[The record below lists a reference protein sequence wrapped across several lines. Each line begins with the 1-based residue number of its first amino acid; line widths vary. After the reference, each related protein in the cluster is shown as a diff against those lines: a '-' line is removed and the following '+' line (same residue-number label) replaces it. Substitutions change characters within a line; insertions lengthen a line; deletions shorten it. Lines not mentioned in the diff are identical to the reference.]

1 MSEIIK
7 AKVINVIFEASDS
20 PYKVIN
26 TIYNNES
33 LSILGFFPNIS
44 TNLDYEFK
52 GEYVLHPKF
61 GKQFKADSYSLA
73 SIDSKEGII
82 AYLSSEKFKGVGE
95 VSALKIY
102 EEIGPDCIQK
112 IKEDKNV
119 LKKIKGFNNAKIDS
133 IYNALLENEYL
144 DALYVELYS
153 YGLTPKMV
161 SKLYDK
167 YQDKTLLKVKEN
179 PYRLIYELD
188 GFGFIK
194 CDSLAF
200 KVGISYD
207 NKTRIEE
214 AIIYTLNNV
223 CYNYGF
229 SFLTNVQL
237 VNSTYNLLN
246 KDKTSIVSKDM
257 IIKYIDE
264 LSSINRIIEENDRYF
279 VKTIYDDEVLLA
291 NQLINLNKNKPK
303 KIYEP
308 GKLNDYLKEIE
319 DYFSISYTLSQK
331 EAIFNAI
338 NSNISIITGGPG
350 TGKTTIIKGILHLLA
365 SLDGLAI
372 VDDDFFKKVLLCA
385 PTGRAAKRLGE
396 SCNMRSKT
404 IHKALGY
411 AFDEGFEFGVDNKL
425 SESIIIVDEVS
436 MIDISLAARLLSAI
450 KENAKIILVGDEFQ
464 LPSVGPGNVLHDIIE
479 SGIIN
484 VSRLTE
490 IMRQSLDSDIIK
502 LSNDVN
508 NKYINYD
515 IFKRKK
521 EVFFYPSDGNTTLDK
536 IILFV
541 NNFIEKGGNLLSDL
555 QILIPM
561 YSGICGIDIVNK
573 VIQEKFNTSLNIIEK
588 GNKIFKENDKVLQTQ
603 NDPTLGI
610 MNGDIGV
617 IKGIYKDE
625 DEEYLN
631 IDFDG
636 FMVKYPTHNLE
647 NLTLAYAIS
656 VHKSQGMEYKNV
668 ILPIIPSYYIML
680 KRKLIYTAITRAK
693 EKLIIIGDY
702 NALCSGV
709 TKDDDKRQT
718 TLEQRLLNKL
728 EFNKKIIYINDE
740 NIPFDTLGEE
750 GMENITPYSF
760 MND

>member
-7 AKVINVIFEASDS
+7 AKVISVIFEAFDS

-26 TIYNNES
+26 TIYKNES
-33 LSILGFFPNIS
+33 LSILGFFPNIN

-133 IYNALLENEYL
+133 IYNALIENEYL

-303 KIYEP
+303 KLYEP
-308 GKLNDYLKEIE
+308 EKLNDYLKEIE
-319 DYFSISYTLSQK
+319 EYFSISYTLSQK

-541 NNFIEKGGNLLSDL
+541 NNFIEKGGNLLPDL

-573 VIQEKFNTSLNIIEK
+573 VIQEKFNPSLNKIEK

-636 FMVKYPTHNLE
+636 FMVKYPTHNLD

>member
-102 EEIGPDCIQK
+102 EEIGPECIQK

-133 IYNALLENEYL
+133 IYNALIENEYL

-372 VDDDFFKKVLLCA
+372 VDDDFLKKVLLCA

-436 MIDISLAARLLSAI
+436 MIDILLAARLLSAI

-636 FMVKYPTHNLE
+636 FMVKYPTHNLD

>member
-372 VDDDFFKKVLLCA
+372 VDDDFLKKVLLCA